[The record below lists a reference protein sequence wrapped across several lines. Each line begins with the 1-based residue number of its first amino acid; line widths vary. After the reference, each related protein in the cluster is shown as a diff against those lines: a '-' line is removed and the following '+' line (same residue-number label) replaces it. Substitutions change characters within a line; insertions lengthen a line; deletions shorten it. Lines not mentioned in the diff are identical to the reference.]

1 MRRVV
6 ETSEAAPLGGG
17 ASAAMPRRRLVPFA
31 LFAAACYAVAPYLG
45 LDSFA
50 VDPRIAEVW
59 PAAGVG
65 FVLLTAV
72 WFAGRRVVTA
82 AVGYMVIVFAATSA
96 LLGQDLPTS
105 LWWGLLS
112 AGQSVLMILLYRYR
126 LGHAGWAPESPSDLA
141 DLLLAAL
148 GSSLL
153 VAALGGFP
161 RLGFEELG
169 TQLLWWWVLRSTV
182 FCFVGGVTFLAIFH
196 GRRPGSLAP
205 SPWLNRLAL
214 VTVTLPCVYGS
225 YHAPTLP
232 LSWLLIIPSVWGGL
246 TLTVRGAAY
255 LALGV
260 ALTAASMTYL
270 PDNQFGYDGLLPP
283 ASIMDLLVIVSCG
296 FALLLALMRE
306 QRSSLI
312 DELDRRRMESEGR
325 RRMLETVFDSMSDG
339 VVIVDDNRVSMY
351 NASARQLLGRPIPA
365 GTPASWARE
374 FGLTDGRGRPL
385 EDADLRA
392 ALTPAPD
399 DARRVPTL
407 ELHVG
412 QDDARR
418 VVELS
423 AQQLDVTEELSTL
436 VLLHDVTAQRAR
448 LRELSDFAGMVA
460 HDLRGPLTVL
470 HGWLEVVEDGD
481 PVSDAGLVHAAVR
494 KASES
499 SRRMRQVI
507 DDWLNYAVVQN
518 GELRPEAVELLGVS
532 AEIVNGRRT
541 TTAGLREPEFVL
553 DVEHRV
559 HADPGLL
566 RQLLDNLV
574 GNAIKYT
581 PREERPWVRISSRE
595 DDEAGWVRVDVADRG
610 VGVPP
615 GEEERIF
622 DAFHRGPAEGRSPGT
637 GLGLA
642 VTRRIVALHGGQL
655 FARRNPGRGSTF
667 SFTLPAA

>member
-6 ETSEAAPLGGG
+6 ETTEAAPHGGG
-17 ASAAMPRRRLVPFA
+17 ASTVMPRRRLLPLA

-59 PAAGVG
+59 PAGGVG

-72 WFAGRRVVTA
+72 WSSGRRAVA
-82 AVGYMVIVFAATSA
+82 ATVGYMVLVFASTSV
-96 LLGQDLPTS
+96 LLGQDLSPS
-105 LWWGLLS
+105 LWMGLLS
-112 AGQSVLMILLYRYR
+112 AGQSLLMTAIYRYR
-126 LGHAGWAPESPSDLA
+126 LGHPGWAPERPADLA
-141 DLLLAAL
+141 NLLLAAL

-153 VAALGGFP
+153 LAGLGGFP
-161 RLGFEELG
+161 RLGLDELG

-182 FCFVGGVTFLAIFH
+182 FCFVGGVTFMVIFH
-196 GRRPGSLAP
+196 ARQRGSLTP
-205 SPWLNRLAL
+205 SPWSNRLAL
-214 VTVTLPCVYGS
+214 LAVTLPCIYGS

-255 LALGV
+255 LALGI
-260 ALTAASMTYL
+260 ALIAASMTYL
-270 PDNQFGYDGLLPP
+270 PANQFGYDGLLPP

-296 FALLLALMRE
+296 LTLLLALLRE
-306 QRSSLI
+306 QRASLI
-312 DELDRRRMESEGR
+312 GELERRRMESEGR

-339 VVIVDDNRVSMY
+339 VVIVDDERVSMY
-351 NASARQLLGRPIPA
+351 NAAARQLLGRPIPA
-365 GTPASWARE
+365 DIPVSWARE
-374 FGLTDGRGRPL
+374 FGLTDGRGRPVVD
-385 EDADLRA
+385 EDLRT
-392 ALTPAPD
+392 ALTPTPD
-399 DARRVPTL
+399 DPRRVPTL

-423 AQQLDVTEELSTL
+423 AQQLGEADDASTL

-481 PVSDAGLVHAAVR
+481 PVRDAGLVHDAVR
-494 KASES
+494 KASDS

-518 GELRPEAVELLGVS
+518 GELRPQPVELLEVS
-532 AEIVNGRRT
+532 AEIVDGRRT
-541 TTAGLREPEFVL
+541 TGAGSREPEFVL
-553 DVEHRV
+553 DVEHSV

-581 PREERPWVRISSRE
+581 PREERPWVRISSQQ
-595 DDEAGWVRVDVADRG
+595 DDEDGWVRVDVADRG
-610 VGVPP
+610 VGVPA

-642 VTRRIVALHGGQL
+642 LTRRIVALHGGQL
-655 FARRNPGRGSTF
+655 RASRNPGRGSTF
-667 SFTLPAA
+667 SFTLPAG